1 MAVSENRLVLLPAP
15 WDRPAFNLSRSQPLH
30 LFLSFW
36 FLSLTHDP
44 FLDLLPSTYSL
55 RLIPFLT
62 LLYFLI
68 HSPPCNNS
76 SYCSLFAS
84 YTYFVALIIP
94 LMHAGYFNAWPP
106 RVPPSPGSNTTN
118 VLIEPFGDMHHLP
131 RSTTTSAASTPISQ
145 HPPSSHSTH
154 STHTTAPI
162 QQQQSPHQLSQ
173 NNNHHGRP
181 LSAPSSPRLDG
192 SLSPPRFLTSTPTK
206 TTTSTTTTN
215 TNDKNP
221 TTATTTIPNNNSTTT
236 TTTTAFLT
244 PTNTPTAPTFTTSI
258 SPSSTSSPSSSSS
271 PSTSTAATTTTTTA
285 TPAPSKTTARSSSPF
300 IRKPRPLSTSFL
312 NTDAFS
318 FRKNSSNS
326 TTTTSSFS
334 SGFPLGSPSST
345 PPVAYSP
352 YSVTSSS
359 TYPSMAPP
367 SRGAGESGV
376 ASPAAA
382 HLSDSGSSSR
392 GVPFASTHYFDPR
405 PNYGPISAHSNNS
418 TSSAASTA
426 TTTTAT
432 TTSKKDKKKKQDKV
446 RSSIYH
452 QMGIGGLT
460 QTPRSLPYSDFLLP
474 HSSRLGPSATAPVSQ
489 AAIGN
494 AIGTSSDQRQEW
506 STAGPLPPPSTSSST
521 FPSFQLRKSQSVGKS
536 NGTKKGIKSPFKK
549 LRKKQGSTSSTSRDP
564 HHALAFITSASGES
578 DSEAGNGRTVEQRR
592 KKNGDDTGYGGGRDG
607 SFFLCVCFCQQRD
620 ERKKRNMLVDIM
632 ISSSDIKNSPSR
644 FPFIPFVPCV
654 CTLHRL
660 FIDNEQETTTFNA
673 RGMMSRFGT
682 GMSDNTNNSNNTTT
696 KSKPRHAA
704 ALFDAG
710 LPQHP
715 FRNLSFNYNHNSGGS
730 GSNKSGGAVGVENGG
745 SGEGQQ
751 QHKEPSAARFKD
763 LFKNVGSGLGHH
775 HSHSQSMSA
784 AGSPTMYPASSPSPS
799 LDHYYPSVGGAG
811 GAPVAG
817 LMKSFQAR
825 GTLPRFG
832 DFLSGDDQPS
842 SAPRFRIP
850 APGRRK
856 KKFSKKV
863 SSTGGH
869 APAATDDEDSPAP
882 NRSATTTMFSG
893 SGGRQRHHTHQDEV
907 GPRRQQN
914 HHQHHR
920 FLPHL
925 HYRHRSRSFDEGS
938 RRDVE
943 ITWRLPATPPRSEEG
958 RSNISPALREAQRS
972 NQNPGVL
979 LVELEPLPTKIVHDL
994 AAIKSHHHQHHQQHN
1009 SSQSQT
1015 SGSSFS
1021 NSMAPSSTTASGFGS
1036 ATSGATTTH
1045 NNSQSSSY
1053 YNPQMMTPLLQL
1065 QLQEQK
1071 QQKRHHNEQPL
1082 VRSKADPA
1090 AIFCTKSF
1098 LFKSYQSSRFRGHY
1112 VFRVVGDQLEY
1123 KRLPNALEESCSQ
1136 YFRKADVTYR
1146 SLERKAK
1153 AIREERDERKRN
1165 TSRSQ
1170 SQPQLLHQ
1178 QQQQHHLQHHNS
1190 LPLSAKLTRTK
1201 SQDLDEFYG
1210 TSTSDRSVATL
1221 SSFLKEGGGL
1231 SQGDNGRFLGGGGS
1245 ADKRRSSGGDIL
1257 QSAVAWDYYHPSFS
1271 SVADTPMPTE
1281 VLSDSSISNSTIFT
1295 GRSSRS
1301 SRGGGNS
1308 SYANQRYN
1316 PESSN
1321 NTLVRTFLGG
1331 PGTGTDRILKSG
1343 PFVEMNPYAATAG
1356 IVSFQSPMPTAVIAR
1371 PPVSRNR
1378 KRSWSSIKEERRRQ
1392 EEAEENRLKESE
1404 RKFREEL
1411 EQAIYGLELY
1421 LSEIL
1426 RGLEYE
1432 RFDAAADVKIVNDN
1446 RKFFWRYSLSDREN
1460 ISQCFLSMPR
1470 CLTRQRCFRRGIS
1483 K

>member
-1 MAVSENRLVLLPAP
+1 M
-15 WDRPAFNLSRSQPLH
+15 DH
-30 LFLSFW
+30 
-36 FLSLTHDP
+36 
-44 FLDLLPSTYSL
+44 
-55 RLIPFLT
+55 
-62 LLYFLI
+62 
-68 HSPPCNNS
+68 
-76 SYCSLFAS
+76 
-84 YTYFVALIIP
+84 
-94 LMHAGYFNAWPP
+94 
-106 RVPPSPGSNTTN
+106 
-118 VLIEPFGDMHHLP
+118 
-131 RSTTTSAASTPISQ
+131 
-145 HPPSSHSTH
+145 
-154 STHTTAPI
+154 
-162 QQQQSPHQLSQ
+162 
-173 NNNHHGRP
+173 
-181 LSAPSSPRLDG
+181 
-192 SLSPPRFLTSTPTK
+192 
-206 TTTSTTTTN
+206 
-215 TNDKNP
+215 KNP
-221 TTATTTIPNNNSTTT
+221 TTTTTSTIPNNNSTTT
-236 TTTTAFLT
+236 TTTAFLT
-244 PTNTPTAPTFTTSI
+244 PANTPTAPAFTSPI
-258 SPSSTSSPSSSSS
+258 PSSSTSPSSSSS
-271 PSTSTAATTTTTTA
+271 PSTSTAATTTITTTA
-285 TPAPSKTTARSSSPF
+285 PAPSKSTTRSSSPF
-300 IRKPRPLSTSFL
+300 VRKPRPLSTSFL
-312 NTDAFS
+312 NSDTFS

-326 TTTTSSFS
+326 TSTTSSFS
-334 SGFPLGSPSST
+334 SGFPLGSPSLT

-352 YSVTSSS
+352 YTVTSSS

-382 HLSDSGSSSR
+382 PLSDSGSSSR
-392 GVPFASTHYFDPR
+392 GVPLANTHYFDPR

-418 TSSAASTA
+418 ASSPPNAA
-426 TTTTAT
+426 TTTTST
-432 TTSKKDKKKKQDKV
+432 TTSKKEKKKKQDKI

-474 HSSRLGPSATAPVSQ
+474 HSNRLGPSATAPL
-489 AAIGN
+489 ATGTAI
-494 AIGTSSDQRQEW
+494 ATSSDQSQEW
-506 STAGPLPPPSTSSST
+506 STSGPLPPPSTSPST
-521 FPSFQLRKSQSVGKS
+521 FPSFQLRKSQSVGKA

-578 DSEAGNGRTVEQRR
+578 DSEAGN
-592 KKNGDDTGYGGGRDG
+592 
-607 SFFLCVCFCQQRD
+607 
-620 ERKKRNMLVDIM
+620 
-632 ISSSDIKNSPSR
+632 
-644 FPFIPFVPCV
+644 
-654 CTLHRL
+654 
-660 FIDNEQETTTFNA
+660 DNEQETTTFNA

-682 GMSDNTNNSNNTTT
+682 GMSDSTNNSGSTTT

-715 FRNLSFNYNHNSGGS
+715 FRNLSFSYSHNSGGS
-730 GSNKSGGAVGVENGG
+730 GSNKSGGAAGVENGG
-745 SGEGQQ
+745 SGEGQQQQ

-784 AGSPTMYPASSPSPS
+784 AGSPTIYPASSPSPS
-799 LDHYYPSVGGAG
+799 WDHYYPSVGGAG

-842 SAPRFRIP
+842 SAPRFRIQ

-869 APAATDDEDSPAP
+869 APAATDDEDSSAP
-882 NRSATTTMFSG
+882 VRSATTTMFSR
-893 SGGRQRHHTHQDEV
+893 SASRQRHHTHQDEL

-943 ITWRLPATPPRSEEG
+943 ITWRLPETPRRSEEG
-958 RSNISPALREAQRS
+958 RSNISPALSEAQRK
-972 NQNPGVL
+972 NQDPGVL
-979 LVELEPLPTKIVHDL
+979 LVELEPLPTRIVRDL
-994 AAIKSHHHQHHQQHN
+994 AAIKSHHHQHLQQHN
-1009 SSQSQT
+1009 SSQLQP
-1015 SGSSFS
+1015 SGGSLCNF
-1021 NSMAPSSTTASGFGS
+1021 MTPSSTTASGFGS
-1036 ATSGATTTH
+1036 ATSGPTTTH
-1045 NNSQSSSY
+1045 NNSQNSSY
-1053 YNPQMMTPLLQL
+1053 YNPQMITPLLQL
-1065 QLQEQK
+1065 QLQEKQQQK
-1071 QQKRHHNEQPL
+1071 QQHNEQPL

-1178 QQQQHHLQHHNS
+1178 QQQQQHQLQHHNS
-1190 LPLSAKLTRTK
+1190 LPLSANLKRTK

-1245 ADKRRSSGGDIL
+1245 ADKRRSSGDEIL
-1257 QSAVAWDYYHPSFS
+1257 RSAVAWDYYNPSFS
-1271 SVADTPMPTE
+1271 SAASTPIPAE

-1301 SRGGGNS
+1301 SCGGGTS
-1308 SYANQRYN
+1308 SFANQRYN
-1316 PESSN
+1316 PESSSN
-1321 NTLVRTFLGG
+1321 ALVRTFLGG
-1331 PGTGTDRILKSG
+1331 PGTGTDRILKSD
-1343 PFVEMNPYAATAG
+1343 PFMEMNPYAAAAG
-1356 IVSFQSPMPTAVIAR
+1356 IVSFQSPMTTAVMTR
-1371 PPVSRNR
+1371 PPLSRSR

-1392 EEAEENRLKESE
+1392 EEEEENRFKESE
-1404 RKFREEL
+1404 RKYREEL

-1421 LSEIL
+1421 LAEIL
-1426 RGLEYE
+1426 KGLEYE
-1432 RFDAAADVKIVNDN
+1432 RFDAAADVKIVNEN
-1446 RKFFWRYSLSDREN
+1446 RDTAIFTLYNGDRTNIMSLESPSTKLKYEFINRIAISLMGHEEAERDAFSEAKPKDTNRHHINSFLNMSTGTLHDRSEENTEDADLLFDMIDIRLQQQEAKLQSMREDIQSTMNEIDSCLSQLDHIDERAKKMMTTMITAIDSHEIQLSLRPSPSTGLTLAETVDAKLRDVNERIVICTRIMGAARQNVSLYSLN
-1460 ISQCFLSMPR
+1460 H
-1470 CLTRQRCFRRGIS
+1470 
-1483 K
+1483 